1 MADNVVLDCPMDEN
15 DSGETTI
22 RGYLVALL
30 AGVWVEEEGFSGK
43 RPFGNSAWKYDI
55 YDALAKARLI
65 EVTLDDDGHVDQ
77 FDDDQKRQAHRLI
90 VDAINVLGEGDRG

>member
-22 RGYLVALL
+22 RGYLV
-30 AGVWVEEEGFSGK
+30 
-43 RPFGNSAWKYDI
+43 I